1 MPICYLVG
9 AGTFTARDFA
19 PSADDF
25 VIAADAGYNALS
37 TMGVKPDLLVGDF
50 DSLGTCPP
58 DVPTHT
64 FPVEK
69 DDTDMGLALNKGW
82 ARGYR
87 DFVFYGADGGRMDH
101 TVANL
106 QLLGGISCRGAQAR
120 MVCDTYDIYAVTN
133 GTLSLPPREK
143 RTIVSVFCHG
153 AKAVGV
159 TLRGLKYPLTDATLT
174 CDHPLGV
181 SNEYEAS
188 LAEVTVAKGTLL
200 VFVAL
205 TMKAHE
211 GEERLL

>member
-1 MPICYLVG
+1 MPVCYLVG

-19 PSADDF
+19 PGANDF
-25 VIAADAGYNALS
+25 VIAADAGYNALRK
-37 TMGVKPDLLVGDF
+37 MDVKPDLLVGDF
-50 DSLGTCPP
+50 DSLGACPP

-69 DDTDMGLALNKGW
+69 DDTDMGLALNEGW
-82 ARGYR
+82 VRGYR
-87 DFVFYGADGGRMDH
+87 EFMFYGADGGRMDH

-106 QLLGGISCRGAQAR
+106 QLLGGLSRRGAHAR
-120 MVCDTYDIYAVTN
+120 MVCGTYDIYTVTN

-153 AKAVGV
+153 AKAAGV
-159 TLRGLKYPLTDATLT
+159 TLRGLKFPLLDATLT

-181 SNEYEAS
+181 SNEYEAP
-188 LAEVTVAKGTLL
+188 LAEVTVAEGTLL
-200 VFVAL
+200 VFIAL

-211 GEERLL
+211 EEQPLL